1 MVGGFDHET
10 SNILPEITIK
20 AKLQKDDHANPSLV
34 VLDSGHV
41 VIFYSAHNGNTMFFK
56 ISKHPEDI
64 SVWGK
69 GKHKLLLQ
77 FVNCACSHL
86 NQILA
91 KPYHPSMH
99 NHIYLCSHMLDL
111 DKTCIE

>member
-69 GKHKLLLQ
+69 GRLKLLLQ
-77 FVNCACSHL
+77 FVNCTCSNL
-86 NQILA
+86 NI
-91 KPYHPSMH
+91 
-99 NHIYLCSHMLDL
+99 
-111 DKTCIE
+111 